1 MGLGEGS
8 KKMGK
13 TVIYI
18 LSDPTTKCG
27 YIVADIDSDRGRLAK
42 YLEDYKMTFGSVLT
56 PEEYPDIFNIL
67 WYMQRVYNGYSW
79 QIAIR

>member
-1 MGLGEGS
+1 MGR
-8 KKMGK
+8 KKMKK

-18 LSDPTTKCG
+18 LSDPTTKRG
-27 YIVADIDSDRGRLAK
+27 YIVADIDNNRERLGK

-56 PEEYPDIFNIL
+56 PEEYPGILNIL
-67 WYMQRVYNGYSW
+67 WYMQKVYNGYNW